1 MTEEQ
6 PPSPVG
12 ARSYDELA
20 QRLRQA
26 LAWAGLTH
34 RELHRRVRR
43 LRAAR
48 GTVDVPAYNT
58 VYRCLRPGRK
68 RMDVE
73 LVVDIAAVLLG
84 MDVAAEWRQAHRVI
98 TGNATEA
105 AVIGVADHLP
115 AEVGR
120 FVGRQAQLRRI
131 LADEQADGGVW
142 VITGMPGV
150 GKTRFAS
157 EVARRL
163 AERGRFAD
171 VRLVVNLRGFD
182 ADRPA
187 ADPAAV
193 LEGFLRK
200 LGASGSEIGCLSLAG
215 RTALFRRLLD
225 GRRALILL
233 DNAAS
238 VDQVLPLLPATATS
252 MVLVTSRRHLAELD
266 TAEHVALDVFT
277 PAESVA
283 VLRDGIGAGRVDAE
297 SGEAADIV
305 ELVGR
310 LPLAL
315 ALVARRLAT
324 SHDWTMAD
332 HRDRLAEL
340 RTMLRLDDGVE
351 VALRTS
357 YDELA
362 EPDQVLLGL
371 LAVYPGRDVDEHAA
385 AALAGVAVDVV
396 RRQLDDLAS
405 ANVVTTRAGRFELH
419 DLVRVFAEK
428 RLRENVQA
436 RVRRAAAARLL
447 DFQLATARAAVVT
460 CFPHEGE
467 RWLDLPLPTVPAL
480 AFDSADEA
488 MAWLDTERV
497 NLIVA
502 SRWALAEGHDDHV
515 TRLACVMM
523 GYFEARVHV
532 SDARALFGNAF
543 RVASG
548 AARGHVLNG
557 LAMTHW
563 QTGQAAEALVILEEA
578 MTEFAAAGESRYAD
592 LLSGNTG
599 LLLATLGDYRAALP
613 RFRQSMEFAVRNDN
627 QSFRARQL
635 CNIGIAE
642 MRLGNL
648 PAAVDNLTLALEV
661 TRSVDD
667 NLCECRVLDGLGTT
681 FWRMG
686 KDTDALACYEQALD
700 VARQTH
706 NRGDE
711 CKVLSHLGVLL
722 VASGRFDDALE
733 LHRQAI
739 DLANRIGSRDVT
751 LAANNDMA
759 ATLLAA
765 GRADD
770 AVACLRQV
778 LDSATAADNRY
789 ELARAH
795 NGLADALFATGDP
808 VTARKHWQSAHA
820 AYTEMGVPE
829 ADEVHERLVSTAV
842 TPVSCRTENRTSS

>member
-6 PPSPVG
+6 PPSPAG

-26 LAWAGLTH
+26 LAWAGLTY

-43 LRAAR
+43 LRTAR
-48 GTVDVPAYNT
+48 GSVDLPAYNT

-73 LVVDIAAVLLG
+73 LVVDIVAVLLG

-105 AVIGVADHLP
+105 AVIGVADQLP
-115 AEVGR
+115 AGVGG
-120 FVGRQAQLRRI
+120 FVGRQSQLDQV
-131 LADEQADGGVW
+131 LGGGVW
-142 VITGMPGV
+142 VISGMAGV

-163 AERGRFAD
+163 AERGQYAD

-193 LEGFLRK
+193 LEGFLRR
-200 LGASGSEIGCLSLAG
+200 LGASGSEIGCLPLAG
-215 RTALFRRLLD
+215 RSALFRRLLE

-238 VDQVLPLLPATATS
+238 VDQVLPLLPATSTA
-252 MVLVTSRRHLAELD
+252 MVLVTSRRRLVGLAK
-266 TAEHVALDVFT
+266 ARNVALDVFT
-277 PAESVA
+277 REESMEL
-283 VLRDGIGAGRVDAE
+283 LRDGIGAGRVDAE

-315 ALVARRLAT
+315 ALVSRRLVA
-324 SHDWTMAD
+324 SHEWTIAD
-332 HRDRLAEL
+332 HRDRLSEL

-357 YDELA
+357 YDELS
-362 EPDQVLLGL
+362 EPDRMLLGL
-371 LAVYPGRDVDEHAA
+371 LATFPGRDFDDHTA
-385 AALAGVAVDVV
+385 AALADVEVGVA
-396 RRQLDDLAS
+396 RRQLDDLVA
-405 ANVVTTRAGRFELH
+405 ANMVTARANRYELH

-428 RLRENVQA
+428 RVRENVQA
-436 RVRRAAAARLL
+436 RVRRAAAVRLL
-447 DFQLATARAAVVT
+447 DFQLITTRTALVT
-460 CFPHEGE
+460 CFPHEAE
-467 RWLDLPLPTVPAL
+467 RWTDLPTPPTPGLV
-480 AFDSADEA
+480 FDGPDEA
-488 MAWLDTERV
+488 MAWLETERV
-497 NLIVA
+497 NLVVG
-502 SRWALAEGHDDHV
+502 SGWALAEGRPEHV
-515 TRLACVMM
+515 TWLACVLMS
-523 GYFEARVHV
+523 YFEARVHV
-532 SDARALFGNAF
+532 SDALALFGNAI

-548 AARGHVLNG
+548 ATRGHVLNG

-563 QTGQAAEALVILEEA
+563 QMGQSAEALDILEEA
-578 MTEFAAAGESRYAD
+578 IREFAAAGESGYANY
-592 LLSGNTG
+592 LSGNVG
-599 LLLATLGDYRAALP
+599 LLLTSLGDYRAALP
-613 RFRQSMEFAVRNDN
+613 CFRRAMDFAVAKNHE
-627 QSFRARQL
+627 SFRARQL
-635 CNIGIAE
+635 CNIGLAE
-642 MRLGNL
+642 MRLGNYS
-648 PAAVDNLTLALEV
+648 AAVDNLTEALDV
-661 TRSVDD
+661 TRSVSDR
-667 NLCECRVLDGLGTT
+667 LCECRTLDGLGTT
-681 FWRMG
+681 FQRMG
-686 KDTDALACYEQALD
+686 KDTEARTCYEQALD

-722 VASGRFDDALE
+722 VAEGRFDEALAH
-733 LHRQAI
+733 HRQAI
-739 DLANRIGSRDVT
+739 DLANRIGSREGA
-751 LAANNDMA
+751 LAANNDLA

-765 GRADD
+765 GHPAD
-770 AVACLRQV
+770 AVSRLRQS
-778 LDSATAADNRY
+778 LDTATAADSRY

-795 NGLADALFATGDP
+795 NGLADALAATGDP
-808 VTARKHWQSAHA
+808 VAARAHWQSAHA

-829 ADEVHERLVSTAV
+829 AADVRDRLASV
-842 TPVSCRTENRTSS
+842 TG

>member
-1 MTEEQ
+1 
-6 PPSPVG
+6 
-12 ARSYDELA
+12 LA

-26 LAWAGLTH
+26 LAWAGLTQ

-43 LRAAR
+43 LRTAR

-58 VYRCLRPGRK
+58 VYRCLLPGRK

-105 AVIGVADHLP
+105 AVIGVADQLP
-115 AEVGR
+115 ADVGG
-120 FVGRQAQLRRI
+120 FVGRQAHLRQV
-131 LADEQADGGVW
+131 LDDEPVDGGVW
-142 VITGMPGV
+142 VITGMAGV

-157 EVARRL
+157 EAARLL

-193 LEGFLRK
+193 LEGFLRR
-200 LGASGSEIGCLSLAG
+200 LGASGSEIGCLTLAG
-215 RTALFRRLLD
+215 RSALFRRLLA
-225 GRRALILL
+225 GRHALILL

-238 VDQVLPLLPATATS
+238 VDQVLPLLPASPTC
-252 MVLVTSRRHLAELD
+252 MVLVTSRLSLD
-266 TAEHVALDVFT
+266 GVDAARNVALDVFT
-277 PAESVA
+277 PEESVA
-283 VLRDGIGAGRVDAE
+283 LLRDGVGAERVDAE
-297 SGEAADIV
+297 WSEAADIV

-324 SHDWTMAD
+324 SGEWTMAD

-362 EPDQVLLGL
+362 EPDRVLLGL
-371 LAVYPGRDVDEHAA
+371 LAMYPGRDIDDHAA
-385 AALAGVAVDVV
+385 AALAGVEVDVV
-396 RRQLDDLAS
+396 RRQLDDLVA
-405 ANVVTTRAGRFELH
+405 ANVITARAGRFELH

-428 RLRENVQA
+428 RVRENVQA
-436 RVRRAAAARLL
+436 RLRRAAAGRLL
-447 DFQLATARAAVVT
+447 DFQLATTRAALVT
-460 CFPHEGE
+460 CYPHEAE
-467 RWLDLPLPTVPAL
+467 RWPDLPTLAGPAL
-480 AFDSADEA
+480 AFDGADEA
-488 MAWLDTERV
+488 MAWLNTERV
-497 NLIVA
+497 NLVVA
-502 SRWALAEGHDDHV
+502 SGWALTERRDEHV

-523 GYFEARVHV
+523 SYFEAGVHV
-532 SDARALFGNAF
+532 SDALALFGNAIG
-543 RVASG
+543 VASG
-548 AARGHVLNG
+548 ATRGHILNG

-563 QTGQAAEALVILEEA
+563 QMGRSAESLVILEDA
-578 MTEFAAAGESRYAD
+578 IKEFSSAGESRYAD
-592 LLSGNTG
+592 NLSGNVG

-613 RFRQSMEFAVRNDN
+613 RFRQAMEFAVARNND
-627 QSFRARQL
+627 SFLARQL
-635 CNIGIAE
+635 CNIGVAE
-642 MRLGNL
+642 LRLGNY
-648 PAAVDNLTLALEV
+648 PAAVDNLTRALDV

-667 NLCECRVLDGLGTT
+667 QLCECRVLDGLGTT

-686 KDTDALACYEQALD
+686 KDTDARACYEQALD

-722 VASGRFDDALE
+722 VASERFDEALAH
-733 LHRQAI
+733 HRQAI
-739 DLANRIGSRDVT
+739 ELASEIGSREVT

-759 ATLLAA
+759 AALLAA
-765 GRADD
+765 GRAAE
-770 AVACLRQV
+770 AVTCLRQV
-778 LDSATAADNRY
+778 IGSATAADSRY

-795 NGLADALFATGDP
+795 NGLADALFAAGDP
-808 VTARKHWQSAHA
+808 VTARVHWQSAHA
-820 AYTEMGVPE
+820 AFTEMGVPE
-829 ADEVHERLVSTAV
+829 ADEVRERLVPDPAE
-842 TPVSCRTENRTSS
+842 PR

>member
-43 LRAAR
+43 LRTAR
-48 GTVDVPAYNT
+48 GTVDLPVYNT

-105 AVIGVADHLP
+105 AVIGVADQLP
-115 AEVGR
+115 AGVGR
-120 FVGRQAQLRRI
+120 FVGRQAQLRQV
-131 LADEQADGGVW
+131 LGAVPDDSGVW
-142 VITGMPGV
+142 VISGMAGV

-157 EVARRL
+157 EVTRLL
-163 AERGRFAD
+163 AERGRFTD

-193 LEGFLRK
+193 LDGFLRR
-200 LGASGSEIGCLSLAG
+200 LGVSGGEIGCLSLAG
-215 RTALFRRLLD
+215 RSALFRRLLD
-225 GRRALILL
+225 GRRALVLL

-238 VDQVLPLLPATATS
+238 VDQVLPLLPAGHGCL
-252 MVLVTSRRHLAELD
+252 VLVTSRRRLVGLGA
-266 TAEHVALDVFT
+266 AGNVALEVFT
-277 PAESVA
+277 PRESVEL
-283 VLRDGIGAGRVDAE
+283 LRDGVGAERVDAE
-297 SGEAADIV
+297 RGEAADIV

-315 ALVARRLAT
+315 ALVARRLAA
-324 SHDWTMAD
+324 SREWTMAD
-332 HRDRLAEL
+332 HRDRLVEL

-362 EPDQVLLGL
+362 EPDRVLLGL
-371 LAVYPGRDVDEHAA
+371 LALYSGRDVDEHAA
-385 AALAGVAVDVV
+385 AALAGVEVGVV
-396 RRQLDDLAS
+396 RRQLDDLLA
-405 ANVVTTRAGRFELH
+405 ANMVATRAARFELH

-428 RLRENVQA
+428 RVREDVQA
-436 RVRRAAAARLL
+436 RVRRAAAVRLL
-447 DFQLATARAAVVT
+447 DFQLATTRAALVT
-460 CFPHEGE
+460 CYPHEAQ
-467 RWLDLPLPTVPAL
+467 RWAGLPRPAVRGL
-480 AFDSADEA
+480 AFGGADEA
-488 MAWLDTERV
+488 MAWLETERV
-497 NLIVA
+497 NLVVA
-502 SRWALAEGHDDHV
+502 SGWAPAEGRAEHV

-523 GYFEARVHV
+523 SYFEARVHV
-532 SDARALFGNAF
+532 SDALALFGNAIL
-543 RVASG
+543 VASG

-563 QTGQAAEALVILEEA
+563 QLGKAAEALDILEDA
-578 MTEFAAAGESRYAD
+578 ISEFAAAGESDYAD
-592 LLSGNTG
+592 NLAGNVG
-599 LLLATLGDYRAALP
+599 LLLTSLGDYRAALP
-613 RFRQSMEFAVRNDN
+613 CFRRAMDFAVAKNN
-627 QSFRARQL
+627 ESFRARQL
-635 CNIGIAE
+635 CNIGLAE
-642 MRLGNL
+642 LRLGNYS
-648 PAAVDNLTLALEV
+648 AAVDSLTRTLEV
-661 TRSVDD
+661 TRSVGDH
-667 NLCECRVLDGLGTT
+667 LCECRALDGLGTT

-686 KDTDALACYEQALD
+686 KDTDAQAWYVQALD

-706 NRGDE
+706 NRADE
-711 CKVLSHLGVLL
+711 GKVLSHLGVLT
-722 VASGRFDDALE
+722 VAAGRFDDALAH
-733 LHRQAI
+733 HRQAI
-739 DLANRIGSRDVT
+739 DLAGQLGSREGT
-751 LAANNDMA
+751 LAASNDLA

-765 GRADD
+765 GRAAD
-770 AVACLRQV
+770 AVRCLRQL
-778 LDSATAADNRY
+778 LDSATGADSRY

-795 NGLADALFATGDP
+795 NGLADALFAEGDP
-808 VTARKHWQSAHA
+808 VAARTHWQSAHA
-820 AYTEMGVPE
+820 AFTEMGVPE
-829 ADEVHERLVSTAV
+829 AVEVRERLVAGQS
-842 TPVSCRTENRTSS
+842 

>member
-26 LAWAGLTH
+26 LAWAGLTQ

-48 GTVDVPAYNT
+48 GSADVPAYNT
-58 VYRCLRPGRK
+58 VYRCLLPGRK

-115 AEVGR
+115 AGVGG
-120 FVGRQAQLRRI
+120 FVGRQEQLREV
-131 LADEQADGGVW
+131 LTADGGVW
-142 VITGMPGV
+142 VITGMAGV

-157 EVARRL
+157 EVARLL

-193 LEGFLRK
+193 LDGFLRR
-200 LGASGSEIGCLSLAG
+200 LGASGSEIGCLTLAG
-215 RTALFRRLLD
+215 RSALFRRLLD

-238 VDQVLPLLPATATS
+238 VDQVLPLLPATATC
-252 MVLVTSRRHLAELD
+252 MVLVTSRRHLAGLE
-266 TAEHVALDVFT
+266 TAGNVALDVFT
-277 PAESVA
+277 PAESMA
-283 VLRDGIGAGRVDAE
+283 LLRDGVGAGPIEAE
-297 SGEAADIV
+297 GDEAADIV

-315 ALVARRLAT
+315 ALVARRLAA
-324 SHDWTMAD
+324 SREWTMAD

-340 RTMLRLDDGVE
+340 RTLLRLDDGVE

-362 EPDQVLLGL
+362 EPDRVLLGL
-371 LAVYPGRDVDEHAA
+371 LAMYPGRDVDDHAA
-385 AALAGVAVDVV
+385 AALAGADVDVV
-396 RRQLDDLAS
+396 RGQLDDLVA
-405 ANVVTTRAGRFELH
+405 ANVVIARAGRFELH

-428 RLRENVQA
+428 RVRENVQA
-436 RVRRAAAARLL
+436 RVRRAAAVRLL
-447 DFQLATARAAVVT
+447 DFQLATARAALVT
-460 CFPHEGE
+460 CYPHEAE
-467 RWLDLPLPTVPAL
+467 RWPDLPTPAGQGL
-480 AFDSADEA
+480 VFGGADEA
-488 MAWLDTERV
+488 MAWLEAERV
-497 NLIVA
+497 NLVVA
-502 SRWALAEGHDDHV
+502 SGWALREGRDEHV

-523 GYFEARVHV
+523 SYFEARVHV
-532 SDARALFGNAF
+532 GDSLALYGNAV

-548 AARGHVLNG
+548 ATRGHVLNG

-563 QTGQAAEALVILEEA
+563 QMGRAAEALVILEDA
-578 MTEFAAAGESRYAD
+578 ITEFTAAGEARYAD
-592 LLSGNTG
+592 NLSGNVG
-599 LLLATLGDYRAALP
+599 LLLSTLGDYRAALP
-613 RFRQSMEFAVRNDN
+613 RFRRALEFAVAINND
-627 QSFRARQL
+627 SFRARGL

-642 MRLGNL
+642 MRLGNY
-648 PAAVDNLTLALEV
+648 PEAVGNLTAALDL
-661 TRSVDD
+661 TRASGDH
-667 NLCECRVLDGLGTT
+667 LCECRTLDGLGTT

-686 KDTDALACYEQALD
+686 KDTEARSCYEQALD

-711 CKVLSHLGVLL
+711 GKVLSHLGVLL
-722 VASGRFDDALE
+722 VASGRFDEALAH
-733 LHRQAI
+733 HRKSI
-739 DLANRIGSRDVT
+739 DLANMIGSREGA

-765 GRADD
+765 GRA
-770 AVACLRQV
+770 AEAAQCLRPSIH
-778 LDSATAADNRY
+778 SATAADSRY

-795 NGLADALFATGDP
+795 NGLAEALFATGDP
-808 VTARKHWQSAHA
+808 AGARAHWQSAHA

-829 ADEVHERLVSTAV
+829 AAEVRERLA
-842 TPVSCRTENRTSS
+842 SSAMAPQ